1 MNKRF
6 SRLNQQRQQSQ
17 RRTSFRKSYTA
28 EEIFVD
34 IEGDEENV
42 LMNIPPEI
50 IEQMGWAEGDTL
62 NIEQVEGSIV
72 IKKVEGP

>member
-6 SRLNQQRQQSQ
+6 SRLNQQRRQSQ
-17 RRTSFRKSYTA
+17 RRTSFRKTYTA

-34 IEGDEENV
+34 IEDDEENV
-42 LMNIPPEI
+42 LMNISPEI
-50 IEQMGWAEGDTL
+50 IEQMGWVEGDTL
-62 NIEQVEGSIV
+62 KIEQVEGSIV